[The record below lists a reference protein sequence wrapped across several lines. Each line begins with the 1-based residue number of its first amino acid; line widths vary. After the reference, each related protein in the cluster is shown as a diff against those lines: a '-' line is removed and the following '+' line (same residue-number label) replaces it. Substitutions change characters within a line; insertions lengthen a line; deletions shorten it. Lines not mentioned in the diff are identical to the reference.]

1 MRDDVSLSGI
11 EPELQE
17 DGPGR
22 GSRSFRFPRT
32 HGRKPDFPVA
42 LDHRNSGS
50 RGHGVRERSVMVKI
64 LSIVTGAPGNT
75 GQVLIT
81 FQTIGILP
89 EGIVHGQYAGW
100 FDYGVLC
107 EEIPK
112 GMLEP

>member
-50 RGHGVRERSVMVKI
+50 RGHGVRERSGHGQDPVHRHGCAGEHR
-64 LSIVTGAPGNT
+64 TGADH
-75 GQVLIT
+75 
-81 FQTIGILP
+81 LP
-89 EGIVHGQYAGW
+89 DHRHPAGR
-100 FDYGVLC
+100 DRARTVRGLVRLRRA
-107 EEIPK
+107 
-112 GMLEP
+112 L